1 MNVTINAIFALDEN
15 NGIGFENGLPW
26 PKNKTDMDLFKKYTM
41 DGVVVMGRKTWE
53 SIGAKKL
60 PGRDNIVITSLSL
73 DEIEG
78 EPDAV
83 VQGPTIIE
91 IIQGIIHNHPGK
103 TIWIIGGKDIYEQAI
118 RFCHNLYISRIE
130 GTYECDTYLE
140 ESLFE
145 KHSNIAYLE
154 ELDGLTFEIRSR

>member
-1 MNVTINAIFALDEN
+1 M
-15 NGIGFENGLPW
+15 
-26 PKNKTDMDLFKKYTM
+26 
-41 DGVVVMGRKTWE
+41 
-53 SIGAKKL
+53 
-60 PGRDNIVITSLSL
+60 
-73 DEIEG
+73 
-78 EPDAV
+78 